1 MNVDRRKFTSL
12 VLVFVALVNWNE
24 IFWLVKRNQLKIFTV
39 LLNKYDPL
47 LSCETKNVIET
58 IKLVKIIIFF
68 VLQNNIE
75 IPHGHNFIKIVEIFV

>member
-1 MNVDRRKFTSL
+1 MNVGRRKFTSL

-47 LSCETKNVIET
+47 LGCETKNVIET